1 MKTKEWATI
10 IFSIVTLELKKMK
23 RKVTEEE
30 REEIEI
36 DEHKSKEAPRVPGKG
51 QI

>member
-1 MKTKEWATI
+1 METKEWATI

-36 DEHKSKEAPRVPGKG
+36 DEHKSREAPRAPGKG